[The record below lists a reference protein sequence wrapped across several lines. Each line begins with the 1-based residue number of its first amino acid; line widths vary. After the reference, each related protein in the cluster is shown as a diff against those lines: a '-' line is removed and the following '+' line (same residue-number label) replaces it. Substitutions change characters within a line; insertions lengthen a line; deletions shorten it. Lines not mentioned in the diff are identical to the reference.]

1 MQIAF
6 ILDLDGVLFDS
17 HPLHRIAWRELLR
30 EAGKE
35 VFDAELD
42 FIMDGA
48 TRDVTLR
55 HFLGPLSPEQI
66 AHYAAQKDGIPQRKE
81 NRVRTV
87 AGIEKFLELVEAAA
101 IPMAVASSGSKARV
115 ERMLDKHALSRRFTV
130 VLTSDD
136 VGDGK

>member
-48 TRDVTLR
+48 TRDETLR

-66 AHYAAQKDGIPQRKE
+66 AHYSATTQR
-81 NRVRTV
+81 
-87 AGIEKFLELVEAAA
+87 G
-101 IPMAVASSGSKARV
+101 
-115 ERMLDKHALSRRFTV
+115 
-130 VLTSDD
+130 
-136 VGDGK
+136 